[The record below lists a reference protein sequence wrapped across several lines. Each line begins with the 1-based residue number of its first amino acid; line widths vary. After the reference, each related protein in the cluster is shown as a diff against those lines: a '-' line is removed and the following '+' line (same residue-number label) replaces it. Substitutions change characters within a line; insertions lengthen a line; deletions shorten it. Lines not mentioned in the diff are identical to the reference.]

1 VRVYPASGYP
11 KFDTVEVRCPTP
23 DDIRTSQRNPTV
35 EGLMDDAH
43 IQLYIHDIHFHV
55 MHRLPSDTVTWSTFR
70 CYFKRHARLPK
81 NRFLNVKGN
90 VVVMRVAVEN
100 LFNVEGMRDGDCK
113 LVDFVA
119 EQ

>member
-1 VRVYPASGYP
+1 
-11 KFDTVEVRCPTP
+11 
-23 DDIRTSQRNPTV
+23 RNPTV
-35 EGLMDDAH
+35 ESLMDDAH
-43 IQLYIHDIHFHV
+43 IQSYIHDIHFHV
-55 MHRLPSDTVTWSTFR
+55 THRLPSEAVTWSTFR

-81 NRFLNVKGN
+81 NRFLNVKGD